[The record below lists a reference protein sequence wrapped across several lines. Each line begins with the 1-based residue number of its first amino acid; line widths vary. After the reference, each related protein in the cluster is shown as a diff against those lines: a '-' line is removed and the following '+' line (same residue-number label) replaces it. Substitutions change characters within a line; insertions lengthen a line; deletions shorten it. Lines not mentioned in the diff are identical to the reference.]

1 VLSTP
6 FTISILST
14 LGGTAVGL
22 LALRVSRVRGWSEL
36 RWFAV
41 IAFTSAGYAIANLSA
56 TVRAPAYVLLAAS
69 HVQMSVGLV
78 QYWAWLRYARAFGR
92 ATPSTAERWVER
104 LVLAGAA
111 ASLVPA
117 LAFDGTVTYHSFP
130 LWGVVYRGAQLTLAG
145 YLLLAAVGLPTVPLV
160 VTRFVRAHR
169 SGVRYAPAQAWA
181 FVAVVLLSLSDALAA
196 TGRFPLPYLLDI
208 GFLLPVA
215 LVAWATSLRF
225 VESAQDLEALRGR
238 LESLVE
244 SRTRALAEAKEALVR
259 AERLASLGQLA
270 NGVAHQVSNP
280 ASVVT
285 ANLRYLA
292 ENHADGAEV
301 HDVADEALVAM
312 QRINDLVRR
321 LADAGR
327 IAAMPRPT
335 TAVEL
340 RAVVERAAAEARPRL
355 GGGVTLETEVPAGL
369 VVRTRPEVLEQ
380 VLQSLLS
387 NAAEALRRDRPGRIA
402 IRAARRD
409 GAIRLTVSDD
419 GVGMPPEVLERAFE
433 PFFTTKPAGRGS
445 GLSLAISRGI
455 VEVHGG
461 ALWLESAPDS
471 GSTAVLVLP
480 ENPAFEVGS
489 APDARSG

>member
-6 FTISILST
+6 FTISVLST
-14 LGGTAVGL
+14 IGGIAVGL
-22 LALRVSRVRGWSEL
+22 LALRVSRVRGWGEL

-41 IAFTSAGYAIANLSA
+41 IAFTAAGYAVANLSA
-56 TVRAPAYVLLAAS
+56 TVQAPAPIIICAS
-69 HVQMSVGLV
+69 HVQLSFGLL

-92 ATPSTAERWVER
+92 APPSRAGLWVER
-104 LVLAGAA
+104 AVLGASAA
-111 ASLVPA
+111 ALLPR
-117 LAFDGTVTYHSFP
+117 LAFGGEIAHHPFP
-130 LWGVVYRGAQLTLAG
+130 LWDVVYNDA
-145 YLLLAAVGLPTVPLV
+145 LLAPGAYVLVALAAPAVPV
-160 VTRFVRAHR
+160 VLGRFVQAHR
-169 SGVRYAPAQAWA
+169 AGIRHAAPQAGA
-181 FVAVVLLSLSDALAA
+181 FVSVVLLSLADAYTG
-196 TGRFPLPYLLDI
+196 TGRSRLPYLFDI

-225 VESAQDLEALRGR
+225 LESAQDLEGLRER

-244 SRTRALAEAKEALVR
+244 ARSRALAEAQEALVR

-285 ANLRYLA
+285 ANLRYLS
-292 ENHADGAEV
+292 ESLGAAPEV
-301 HDVADEALVAM
+301 REVADEALVAM

-327 IAAMPRPT
+327 LAAMPRPT

-340 RAVVERAAAEARPRL
+340 RDVVERAAAEARSRL
-355 GGGVTLETEVPAGL
+355 GADVALDAALPAGL

-387 NAAEALRRDRPGRIA
+387 NAAEAVPAGRRGRIE
-402 IRAARRD
+402 IRAARWSGSIRVTVTDD
-409 GAIRLTVSDD
+409 GA
-419 GVGMPPEVLERAFE
+419 GMAPEVLERVFE
-433 PFFTTKPAGRGS
+433 PFFTTKPPGRGS
-445 GLSLAISRGI
+445 GLSLPISRRI

-461 ALWLESAPDS
+461 ALWLESAP
-471 GSTAVLVLP
+471 GRGTTAVLVLP
-480 ENPAFEVGS
+480 ESTPAASS
-489 APDARSG
+489 AASGLP